1 MCSIHRLRRDADCL
15 REISLVIHDVKS
27 RISMLCD
34 IIGSS
39 YTDLHSDRTLH
50 FLFYFIIVFFM
61 LVSGDTTK
69 EEL

>member
-1 MCSIHRLRRDADCL
+1 MCSIRRLRRDAECL

-50 FLFYFIIVFFM
+50 FLFYCYFFM
-61 LVSGDTTK
+61 LVSVDTTK